1 MATYNIDG
9 FFHAVAIVI
18 GFYVTAAIA
27 RGKGLDSRKVNYTC
41 FFGILGVLAGAR
53 LYHLVL
59 HAGGV
64 VFPSFGLSAWYGGT
78 GSSGGWVGG
87 IVSVLVATQVL
98 KLNLWKFLDSAT
110 VAIALAI
117 FLGRIGCFI
126 KGCCFG
132 TPAYLPWA
140 ISYSQTSLAFRTQI
154 KHQLIESTSLFALPV
169 HPVQLYEALYVLV
182 LMSVQIVLLKGNR
195 FHGQMFL
202 CFAASY
208 SLARFFLEL
217 LRGDDRALLLGIPV
231 PQWIYMNIF
240 LLSVFTYF
248 LMSRSLQQKQG

>member
-1 MATYNIDG
+1 M
-9 FFHAVAIVI
+9 
-18 GFYVTAAIA
+18 
-27 RGKGLDSRKVNYTC
+27 
-41 FFGILGVLAGAR
+41 
-53 LYHLVL
+53 
-59 HAGGV
+59 
-64 VFPSFGLSAWYGGT
+64 FPSFGLSAWYGGT

-98 KLNLWKFLDSAT
+98 KLNLWKFLESAS

-182 LMSVQIVLLKGNR
+182 LMSVQIVLLKATDSMAR
-195 FHGQMFL
+195 
-202 CFAASY
+202 CFY
-208 SLARFFLEL
+208 VLPHP
-217 LRGDDRALLLGIPV
+217 I
-231 PQWIYMNIF
+231 
-240 LLSVFTYF
+240 
-248 LMSRSLQQKQG
+248 RSLGFSWSFCGGTIAPCYWAYLCRSGFI